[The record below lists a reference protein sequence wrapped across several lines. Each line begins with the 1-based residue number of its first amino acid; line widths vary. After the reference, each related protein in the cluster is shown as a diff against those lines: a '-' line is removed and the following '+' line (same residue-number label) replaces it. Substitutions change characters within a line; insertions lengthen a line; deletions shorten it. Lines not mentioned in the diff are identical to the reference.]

1 MSTETNK
8 AVVHRYVE
16 DGYNAGNMAVID
28 ELFATEFVNHDP
40 SAPTVRDL
48 EGLKQLILAQHAAF
62 ADVRTTIEDLV
73 ADGDKVVKRFI
84 VRGTHT
90 GDFNGIPAT
99 GKQFTLEGI
108 DILRLVNGKIQEIWI
123 GYDMLG
129 VLQQLGVM
137 PQPEEASV

>member
-129 VLQQLGVM
+129 MLQQLGLM

>member
-16 DGYNAGNMAVID
+16 EGYNAGNMAVID
-28 ELFATEFVNHDP
+28 ELFATDFVNHDP

-48 EGLKQLILAQHAAF
+48 EGMKQLILAQHAAF
-62 ADVRTTIEDLV
+62 ADLRTTIEDLV

>member
-16 DGYNAGNMAVID
+16 EGFNAANMAVID
-28 ELFATEFVNHDP
+28 ELFVTDFVHHDP
-40 SAPTVRDL
+40 SVPTVRDL

-73 ADGDKVVKRFI
+73 ADRDKVVKRFT

-90 GDFNGIPAT
+90 GDFNGIPPT

-108 DILRLVNGKIQEIWI
+108 DILRLVDGKIQEIWI
-123 GYDMLG
+123 AYDMLG

>member
-8 AVVHRYVE
+8 AIVHRYVE
-16 DGYNAGNMAVID
+16 EGYNACNMDVID
-28 ELFATEFVNHDP
+28 ELFAADFVNHDP
-40 SAPTVRDL
+40 AQPAVRDL
-48 EGLKQLILAQHAAF
+48 QGLKQLIMGQRAAF
-62 ADVRTTIEDLV
+62 PDVRTTIEDLV
-73 ADGDKVVKRFI
+73 AEGDMVVKRFT

-90 GDFNGIPAT
+90 GDFYGIPPT

-108 DILRLVNGKIQEIWI
+108 DILRFVDGKIQEIWS

>member
-16 DGYNAGNMAVID
+16 EGYNAANMAVID
-28 ELFATEFVNHDP
+28 ELFATDFLNHDP

-62 ADVRTTIEDLV
+62 ADVRTTIDDLV
-73 ADGDKVVKRFI
+73 ADGDKVVKRFS

-108 DILRLVNGKIQEIWI
+108 DILRLMDGKIQEIWI

>member
-8 AVVHRYVE
+8 AIVHRYVE
-16 DGYNAGNMAVID
+16 EGYNACNMAVID
-28 ELFATEFVNHDP
+28 ELFAADFVNHDP
-40 SAPTVRDL
+40 AQPAVRDL
-48 EGLKQLILAQHAAF
+48 QGLKQLIRGQRAAF
-62 ADVRTTIEDLV
+62 PDVRTTIEDLV
-73 ADGDKVVKRFI
+73 AEGDTVVKRFT

-90 GDFNGIPAT
+90 GDFNGIPPT

-108 DILRLVNGKIQEIWI
+108 DILRLVDGKIQEIWI

-129 VLQQLGVM
+129 MLQQLGVM

>member
-8 AVVHRYVE
+8 AIVHRYVE
-16 DGYNAGNMAVID
+16 EGYNACNMAVID
-28 ELFATEFVNHDP
+28 EVIAADFVNHDLAQP
-40 SAPTVRDL
+40 AVRDL
-48 EGLKQLILAQHAAF
+48 QELKQLIMGQRAAF
-62 ADVRTTIEDLV
+62 PDVRTTIEDLV
-73 ADGDKVVKRFI
+73 AEGDMVVKRFT

-90 GDFNGIPAT
+90 GDFNGIPPT

-108 DILRLVNGKIQEIWI
+108 DILRLVDGKIQEIWI

-129 VLQQLGVM
+129 MLQQLGVM

>member
-123 GYDMLG
+123 GYDMRG
-129 VLQQLGVM
+129 MLQQLGLM

>member
-1 MSTETNK
+1 MTIETNK
-8 AVVHRYVE
+8 AVVHRYVK
-16 DGYNAGNMAVID
+16 DGYNAANMAVID
-28 ELFATEFVNHDP
+28 ELFATDFVNHDP

-48 EGLKQLILAQHAAF
+48 EELKQLILAQHAAF

-73 ADGDKVVKRFI
+73 ADGDKVVKRFT

-90 GDFNGIPAT
+90 GDFNGIPPT

-108 DILRLVNGKIQEIWI
+108 DILRLVDGKIQEIWI

-129 VLQQLGVM
+129 MLQQLGVM
-137 PQPEEASV
+137 PQAEEASV